1 MDGSSLV
8 TQVEFDE
15 VKKGYDPEQVENY
28 LEQLG
33 ERLTLLAANL
43 RKAVDRA
50 EAAEARAVA
59 ALKERDAAVSR
70 AEAAERKAAE
80 APPATSGGDDG
91 TESIKKMLMLAQRTA
106 DSAVEEAQASAKN
119 IVADARSKAAEI
131 VGDAE
136 QRAERLL
143 IEAQKVGD
151 EMMQEKSAAIVRTV
165 SQLEARRDDLLE
177 DTNRLGSY
185 LSEHRQRLAETLA
198 SLQAG
203 RGRRRWAAR
212 RSGAVVGGGAGRA
225 PGHRAGLRRRPAARR
240 SRRAV
245 EPAGVGL
252 PVPVPVPSSAP
263 SSPAAVSSGPPSG
276 GASAPSGGPSAPAAS
291 PRPAASPSP
300 AESPGTVPITPPSQG
315 SGRPSSDEPK
325 ASLLIA
331 EPAPEVADP
340 ADLQRAA
347 ELIEAPQPAPRPS
360 LFDAEIEAP
369 EIVDAAY
376 DTRELSAEER
386 DALLADGDPLGP
398 TDQVADE
405 AMRKFFDEEPAD
417 ERKRRFRRS

>member
-198 SLQAG
+198 SLQAAV
-203 RGRRRWAAR
+203 AAD
-212 RSGAVVGGGAGRA
+212 G
-225 PGHRAGLRRRPAARR
+225 GLRVDPEPSLAVAPDAPRATELVSADDPPPAAAAAP
-240 SRRAV
+240 SSP
-245 EPAGVGL
+245 PASAS
-252 PVPVPVPSSAP
+252 PSPSSAP

-276 GASAPSGGPSAPAAS
+276 GTSAPSGGPSAPAAS